1 MRAYATPFAVEIDSR
16 GRLPMVRCSGSFVLG
31 ENTAALAA
39 AVESVI
45 GRSRFCLVDLS
56 AVTRIDA
63 HGIGQLMQLLD
74 TAHKLT
80 GAIKALG
87 TTGEAGQLDS
97 GGDPLSVPP
106 IVKCLPQVHCSGACC

>member
-1 MRAYATPFAVEIDSR
+1 
-16 GRLPMVRCSGSFVLG
+16 
-31 ENTAALAA
+31 
-39 AVESVI
+39 
-45 GRSRFCLVDLS
+45 VDLS

-74 TAHKLT
+74 TAHKLGGSLKVAGVPSRLREILRVT